1 MRQQHPP
8 GMIVNNVCN
17 GAAMKNNQLIMQR
30 VLSLLA
36 EKGMHDAA
44 FARAMGVEPSYVGNW
59 KKRGIPADRLPRVAD
74 VLGVSLDYLSG
85 RIAAPI
91 ASSAPRVEISGQ
103 IPVIGYAKLGDDG
116 FFAAIDVDQP
126 SHTGEFIALPSKD
139 PRAYAIKC
147 LGLSMA
153 PRIQPGEYVIA
164 EPNREPE
171 PGDEVVVFD
180 VNGRVMVKRYLYWR
194 DDQLYLQSINKDVAN
209 VILPRDEIRDINPV
223 LAIVPRR
230 FVKNFID

>member
-1 MRQQHPP
+1 M
-8 GMIVNNVCN
+8 
-17 GAAMKNNQLIMQR
+17 
-30 VLSLLA
+30 
-36 EKGMHDAA
+36 
-44 FARAMGVEPSYVGNW
+44 
-59 KKRGIPADRLPRVAD
+59 
-74 VLGVSLDYLSG
+74 
-85 RIAAPI
+85 
-91 ASSAPRVEISGQ
+91 
-103 IPVIGYAKLGDDG
+103 
-116 FFAAIDVDQP
+116 DVDQP